1 MLEYNNI
8 KKNKEG
14 IWIGTPVKVE
24 RSINDVIPIDK
35 AINESVMNLS
45 VSKTELDDT
54 DGVHDDGNIINE
66 RTVEGNTEEITGSE
80 NLNHNDNHES
90 NEDNDSTDKIDN
102 YESIDKIPVRRSE
115 RIKKRL
121 KDISPE
127 DIGENDNAKD
137 KDYKG

>member
-1 MLEYNNI
+1 M
-8 KKNKEG
+8 
-14 IWIGTPVKVE
+14 
-24 RSINDVIPIDK
+24 
-35 AINESVMNLS
+35 
-45 VSKTELDDT
+45 SKTELDDT

-66 RTVEGNTEEITGSE
+66 KIVEGNTEEITGSE
-80 NLNHNDNHES
+80 DLNHNDNHES

-102 YESIDKIPVRRSE
+102 YESIDKIPIRRSE